1 METDGTAS
9 DQSLNVEM
17 SLPDGYRILNNQRI
31 DIDRRMMMLAPND
44 PARDIL
50 WQDLER
56 VLVKLRETVGR
67 LAKSP
72 ATRLPEIRAKADVLA
87 TLLRSGDDSAG
98 PVIPEDERSGLALSL
113 VEDIARLWGE

>member
-9 DQSLNVEM
+9 NQGLNAEM

-31 DIDRRMMMLAPND
+31 DIDRRMTMLAPDD

-50 WQDLER
+50 WQDLEP
-56 VLVKLRETVGR
+56 VLARMRETVGR

-72 ATRLPEIRAKADVLA
+72 ATQMLEIRAKANVLA
-87 TLLRSGDDSAG
+87 MLLRSGDDGAG
-98 PVIPEDERSGLALSL
+98 PVIPEDERSALALSL
-113 VEDIARLWGE
+113 VEDIAQLPGE

>member
-9 DQSLNVEM
+9 NQGLNAEM

-31 DIDRRMMMLAPND
+31 DIDRRMTMLAPDD

-50 WQDLER
+50 WQDLEP
-56 VLVKLRETVGR
+56 VLTRMRETVGR

-72 ATRLPEIRAKADVLA
+72 ATQMLEIRAKANVLA
-87 TLLRSGDDSAG
+87 MLLRSGDDGAG
-98 PVIPEDERSGLALSL
+98 PVISEDERSALALSL
-113 VEDIARLWGE
+113 VEDIAQLSGE